1 MATPMILIVGAGPTG
16 MTAAIELRRA
26 GLDVRIIDKSEHLA
40 EHSQAFGVQA
50 RTLEQFQRYG
60 IAANF
65 VKRGRKLTKA
75 QFWSEGKNILSVPL
89 ERISSRYPYILM
101 LAQSEAEAILNEH
114 MESLGV
120 KTERGTELVLLHQR
134 DGEIH
139 AVIRHRGGI
148 EEEVSPDWVIG
159 CDGAHSSI
167 RRQLAIPFEGGG
179 VGLSFFLG
187 DLELDGPDAPH
198 EELTVHFHRG
208 DVVFL
213 ARMDERLT
221 RAIVAV
227 HSRQGE
233 QLDRELT
240 LKDFQDALDHA
251 AIKARV
257 QSAEWM
263 TPFNVQDRQA
273 RYYRVGNVFLAGDA
287 SHIHSPVGGQGM
299 NTGIQDAANLGWKLA
314 ALARGGDKNLLD
326 SYEEERGAVGKA
338 LLRFTERGLKLAT
351 VTNPLVETL
360 RDDLLLILS
369 SLKPV
374 QKAMLGFISETAI
387 EYRSSSIVM
396 DFGGDGYLWAGD
408 RMPDLA
414 LRNRSAT
421 LLEGWTDARHLA
433 ILLEPSAADIAEV
446 KSGLPRAKLVH
457 IQVSDLDG
465 EGLRALGTNSK
476 LLIVRPDGYIGF
488 RGVVEPHMPW
498 VEYAEQDGLVPA
510 GRMVLS

>member
-1 MATPMILIVGAGPTG
+1 
-16 MTAAIELRRA
+16 
-26 GLDVRIIDKSEHLA
+26 
-40 EHSQAFGVQA
+40 
-50 RTLEQFQRYG
+50 
-60 IAANF
+60 
-65 VKRGRKLTKA
+65 
-75 QFWSEGKNILSVPL
+75 
-89 ERISSRYPYILM
+89 
-101 LAQSEAEAILNEH
+101 
-114 MESLGV
+114 
-120 KTERGTELVLLHQR
+120 
-134 DGEIH
+134 
-139 AVIRHRGGI
+139 
-148 EEEVSPDWVIG
+148 
-159 CDGAHSSI
+159 
-167 RRQLAIPFEGGG
+167 
-179 VGLSFFLG
+179 
-187 DLELDGPDAPH
+187 
-198 EELTVHFHRG
+198 
-208 DVVFL
+208 
-213 ARMDERLT
+213 
-221 RAIVAV
+221 
-227 HSRQGE
+227 
-233 QLDRELT
+233 
-240 LKDFQDALDHA
+240 
-251 AIKARV
+251 
-257 QSAEWM
+257 M

>member
-1 MATPMILIVGAGPTG
+1 

-40 EHSQAFGVQA
+40 QHSQAFGVQA

-60 IAANF
+60 IAA
-65 VKRGRKLTKA
+65 KAIERGRKLTKA
-75 QFWSEGKNILSVPL
+75 QFFSDGKNILNAPL
-89 ERISSRYPYILM
+89 DRIPSRYPYILM
-101 LAQSEAEAILNEH
+101 LAQSETEAILNDY
-114 MESLGV
+114 MEGLGV
-120 KTERGTELVLLHQR
+120 RTERGTELTSLSQ
-134 DGEIH
+134 DGGEIH
-139 AVIRHRGGI
+139 AVIRHRDGV
-148 EEEVSPDWVIG
+148 EEEVSPRWVIG

-167 RRQLAIPFEGGG
+167 RQQLAIPFEGGG

-187 DLELDGPDAPH
+187 DLELEGPDAPR
-198 EELTVHFHRG
+198 EELTVHFHHG

-213 ARMDERLT
+213 ARMDDRLT

-233 QLDRELT
+233 HLDRELT

-251 AIKARV
+251 AIKATVR
-257 QSAEWM
+257 SAEWM

-299 NTGIQDAANLGWKLA
+299 NTGIQDAANLGWKLG

-326 SYEEERGAVGKA
+326 SYEEERSAVGKA
-338 LLRFTERGLKLAT
+338 LLRFTERGLKVAT

-360 RDDLLLILS
+360 RDDLLPIVS

-374 QKAMLGFISETAI
+374 QSAILGFISETAI

-396 DFGGDGYLWAGD
+396 DFGGDGYLLAGD
-408 RMPDLA
+408 RMPDLT
-414 LRNRSAT
+414 LRNGNST
-421 LLEGWTDARHLA
+421 LLEDWTEPRHLA
-433 ILLEPSAADIAEV
+433 ILLEPSAEDIAEV
-446 KSGLPRAKLVH
+446 KAGLPRAKLVRIH
-457 IQVSDLDG
+457 VGDLDG
-465 EGLRALGTNSK
+465 EGLRALGTHKK

-498 VEYAEQDGLVPA
+498 VEYAEQDGLVSA
-510 GRMVLS
+510 SRMVLS